1 MPGNP
6 RLAGREWLACGPGLQ
21 NPLQI
26 SRRLR
31 AMTPLT
37 SAIAIVA
44 GILLLFG
51 GGELFVAGSVALA
64 LLLGIPQIVIGLTV
78 VSLGTSAPEL
88 FVSLL
93 STIEGNPAG
102 DAIAVSNIVGSNIFN
117 VLVVLGLSAAIV
129 PLQVKSRLVRRDVPL
144 LLGVSMAVWGMAS
157 GGRVT
162 WQAGVALLTALAINL
177 VWEMRTAS
185 ENPGEVEEIEESERA
200 SAPVAAA
207 KLAAGLGLL
216 VAGSQV
222 LVKGAIAAA
231 TALGVSETVIGLTIV
246 AAGTSMPELVTSLVA
261 AYRGKADLAI
271 GNVVGSNLLNQVV
284 ILGLCAV
291 VSGGRGLG
299 VDPVMVSRD
308 LPIMVATTLACL
320 PIFWTKGVITRL
332 EGWLLVGLYGLYLA
346 EQVLGE
352 TMGGAVVGQ
361 YRFVVLVAVVP
372 LVMVGLAWQ
381 ALRWRE
387 ARRAHARAD

>member
-1 MPGNP
+1 
-6 RLAGREWLACGPGLQ
+6 
-21 NPLQI
+21 
-26 SRRLR
+26 
-31 AMTPLT
+31 MTLLT
-37 SAIAIVA
+37 SAGAIVV

-162 WQAGVALLTALAINL
+162 WQAGVALLTALVINL

-200 SAPVAAA
+200 PAPVAAA

-320 PIFWTKGVITRL
+320 PIFWTRGVITRL
-332 EGWLLVGLYGLYLA
+332 EGVLLVLLYVLYLA
-346 EQVLGE
+346 EQVLVE
-352 TMGGAVVGQ
+352 TVGGSVTDQ
-361 YRFVVLVAVVP
+361 FRLVVLVAVIP
-372 LVMVGLAWQ
+372 LLLVFLAWQ
-381 ALRWRE
+381 VLRWRE
-387 ARRAHARAD
+387 QRHARAH